1 MQFTNTYKFEAGAPP
16 SRAIAYMR
24 RLTVVTAAFVPLM
37 KQIAIARLNVAAAA
51 ELPVERKIISV
62 IGMPVELASISSTL
76 SRQNKTTRRNTAPLR
91 FR

>member
-1 MQFTNTYKFEAGAPP
+1 
-16 SRAIAYMR
+16 MR